1 MKTKQRHAR
10 PLAPWAR
17 HFEASSVLLFAALT
31 FGTGAVNAQTGT
43 AGGTQG
49 GSAGGAGTSS
59 SRSVIG
65 PSSASP
71 STAGQATFGGG
82 ATAPAANTG
91 RSESST
97 QASSASDAAFQRA
110 DKDHDGML
118 SPQEAALLPA
128 IGNRFQ
134 ALDKNKDQMLSR
146 EEYEAGLKS

>member
-43 AGGTQG
+43 TA
-49 GSAGGAGTSS
+49 GSAGGAGASS
-59 SRSVIG
+59 SRSATG
-65 PSSASP
+65 GSSASP
-71 STAGQATFGGG
+71 QATFGGG
-82 ATAPAANTG
+82 AT
-91 RSESST
+91 T

-118 SPQEAALLPA
+118 SPQEAAQLPA
-128 IGNRFQ
+128 ISNRFQ

-146 EEYEAGLKS
+146 DEYEAGLKS

>member
-43 AGGTQG
+43 QG

-65 PSSASP
+65 PSNASP

-91 RSESST
+91 RSEGST